1 MRLALSTTLLALA
14 ATAAAQDTTIVGTR
28 SLGMGG
34 TGVASAD
41 DVTVQYHNPG
51 ILGFMGRMEKAEA
64 VPAAT
69 PATPVTE
76 TKDGK
81 AAPPAAFVRSASDNN
96 NLGRKDFGLG
106 IDAQV
111 GVQLRGTL
119 ADQLD
124 KLDKID
130 YKKIGQ
136 NGIQNQQDARDLLTT
151 LDSFKSLAD
160 PGNGFTADATGG
172 LGIRIGHFAVGAR
185 FEAQTVGYVQKIDL
199 QNIGIGLSG
208 AALATQ
214 VNTNAA
220 APGGYTPTLLT
231 PAQQAQLATA
241 LGGGVAGTDAVK
253 ALDYQASQAG
263 ITQAQISGLFPDLI
277 TVANGAATSLD
288 NNTTSVTA
296 YGYGIGE
303 VPVSYG
309 VAFGDHLAIG
319 VTGKYM
325 VGRVYAT
332 NVLVF
337 NKDSQN
343 EIKKVRENYQQTS
356 QFGVDAGVIARMP
369 YLQVGLTGR
378 NLNNPTFKGPTIA
391 GIKLDDVTIDRQFT
405 AGAAFLKTWSWFSF
419 TLAGDVDL
427 NRTKSLLPGVE
438 SQKASGG
445 VEFVLARFLSI
456 RAGAY
461 KNLAYDQDPLVVTAG
476 VGFDLWAMRIDLAA
490 AAATETATW
499 DGEKYP
505 KEGRVAAQFAIDF

>member
-1 MRLALSTTLLALA
+1 MRHALSATLLALA
-14 ATAAAQDTTIVGTR
+14 STAAAQDITIVGTR

-64 VPAAT
+64 DPKAD
-69 PATPVTE
+69 P
-76 TKDGK
+76 KDIK
-81 AAPPAAFVRSASDNN
+81 EVRSASDNN

-111 GVQLRGTL
+111 GVQIRGTL
-119 ADQLD
+119 ADQID

-130 YKKIGQ
+130 YKKLGQ
-136 NGIQNQQDARDLLTT
+136 QGITSQQDARDLLTT
-151 LDSFKSLAD
+151 LESFKTLAD

-172 LGIRIGHFAVGAR
+172 VGIRIGHFAVGAR
-185 FEAQTVGYVQKIDL
+185 FQAQTVGYVKDIDL
-199 QNIGIGLSG
+199 NNIGVGLSSS
-208 AALATQ
+208 ALANQ

-220 APGGYTPTLLT
+220 APTGYTPTLLT

-241 LGGGVAGTDAVK
+241 LGGGAAGTAAAT

-263 ITQAQISGLFPDLI
+263 ITQAQITSLFPDLI
-277 TVANGAATSLD
+277 TVANGATSNLD

-303 VPVSYG
+303 IPVSYG
-309 VAFGDHLAIG
+309 VALGDHLAIG

-337 NKDSQN
+337 NKDSQD
-343 EIKKVRENYQQTS
+343 EIMKVRENYQQTS
-356 QFGVDAGVIARMP
+356 QFGVDAGIIARIP
-369 YLQVGLTGR
+369 YFQVGLTGR
-378 NLNNPTFKGPTIA
+378 NLNNPTFKGPTVA
-391 GIKLDDVTIDRQFT
+391 GVKLDDVTLDRQFT

-419 TLAGDVDL
+419 SIAGDLDL
-427 NRTKSLLPGVE
+427 NQTRSLLPGVK

-445 VEFVLARFLSI
+445 VELVLARFLSL

-461 KNLAYDQDPLVVTAG
+461 QNLAYDQDPLVLTAG
-476 VGFDLWAMRIDLAA
+476 VGIDLWAMRFDLAA

-499 DGEKYP
+499 DGKEYP